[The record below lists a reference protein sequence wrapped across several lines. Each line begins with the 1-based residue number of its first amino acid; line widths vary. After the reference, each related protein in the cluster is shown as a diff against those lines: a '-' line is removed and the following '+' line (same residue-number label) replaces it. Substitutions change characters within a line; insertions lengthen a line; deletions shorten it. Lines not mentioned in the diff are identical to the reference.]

1 MLKAGPKHLYHIPR
15 IREGMELLLLN
26 DPVFKTWG
34 LTPEDFPRPYYGAG
48 FPALCRIVIGQQVST
63 HAADALWKRFEE
75 GLPNVTPNAVLILK
89 QDELRQ
95 LGLSQQKANYIFNLA
110 EKINAGDFDPQAL
123 EHMDDAAVYKA
134 VTDLKG
140 FGNWSAEIF
149 LMFCLARPDVFPAGD
164 LGIQEGLR
172 KYYKM
177 EQRPNEQQALEAGE
191 HFAPH
196 RTAASILLWH
206 LKGMKDDA

>member
-15 IREGMELLLLN
+15 IREGMDLLLSS
-26 DPVFKTWG
+26 DPVFKAWG

-89 QDELRQ
+89 QDDLRQ

-110 EKINAGDFDPQAL
+110 EKINAGEFDPKAL
-123 EHMDDAAVYKA
+123 EHMDDEAVYNA
-134 VTDLKG
+134 ITDLKG
-140 FGNWSAEIF
+140 FGKWSAEIF
-149 LMFCLARPDVFPAGD
+149 LMFCLPEIWVSKKVCVNTIRWSSARTSNK
-164 LGIQEGLR
+164 LWRRE
-172 KYYKM
+172 
-177 EQRPNEQQALEAGE
+177 
-191 HFAPH
+191 
-196 RTAASILLWH
+196 SILPRTVRRLQFCY
-206 LKGMKDDA
+206 GI